1 MLSGDDLEN
10 FGYYEMFQDSD
21 EVDWADLYSAWVE
34 KKILTSGSDRLVE
47 NTLGL
52 VGEAGE
58 VAEKIKK
65 IIRDSNQITKDLT
78 NLHNEEIMKELG
90 DVVFYATALANIY
103 GRGLQE
109 VLELNIQKLDD
120 RQKRGKLKGSGDNR

>member
-1 MLSGDDLEN
+1 MISGDDLEN
-10 FGYYEMFQDSD
+10 FGYYENFTDSD

-65 IIRDSNQITKDLT
+65 LIRDSNRFQ
-78 NLHNEEIMKELG
+78 NEEIMKELG

-109 VLELNIQKLDD
+109 VLQLNIEKLDD

>member
-1 MLSGDDLEN
+1 MISGDDLEK
-10 FGYYEMFQDSD
+10 FGYFDNFDSD
-21 EVDWADLYSAWVE
+21 EVDWTDLYSRWVE
-34 KKILTSGSDRLVE
+34 KKIMTEGQARLVE

-65 IIRDSNQITKDLT
+65 LIRDSSRFQ
-78 NLHNEEIMKELG
+78 NEEIMKELG

-103 GRGLQE
+103 GKGLQE
-109 VLELNIQKLDD
+109 VLELNITKLDD
-120 RQKRGKLKGSGDNR
+120 RQRRGKLKGSGDNR

>member
-1 MLSGDDLEN
+1 MISGDDLDK
-10 FGYYEMFQDSD
+10 FGYFDNFDSD
-21 EVDWADLYSAWVE
+21 EVDWTDLYSKWVE
-34 KKILTSGSDRLVE
+34 KKIMTEGQARLVE

-65 IIRDSNQITKDLT
+65 LIRDSSRFQ
-78 NLHNEEIMKELG
+78 NEEIMKELG

-103 GRGLQE
+103 GKGLQE
-109 VLELNIQKLDD
+109 LLELNIAKLDD
-120 RQKRGKLKGSGDNR
+120 RQRRGKLKGSGDNR

>member
-1 MLSGDDLEN
+1 MISDKDLESM
-10 FGYYEMFQDSD
+10 GYYDMFPDAD
-21 EVDWADLYSAWVE
+21 PVNWADYYSGWVE
-34 KKILTSGSDRLVE
+34 KKILTKDQERLVE

-65 IIRDSNQITKDLT
+65 LIRDSNRF
-78 NLHNEEIMKELG
+78 HNEEIMKELG

-109 VLELNIQKLDD
+109 VLEINIKKLDD
-120 RQKRGKLKGSGDNR
+120 RQMRGKLKGSGDNR

>member
-10 FGYYEMFQDSD
+10 FGYYENFTDSD

-65 IIRDSNQITKDLT
+65 LIRDSSRFQ
-78 NLHNEEIMKELG
+78 NEEIMKELG

>member
-10 FGYYEMFQDSD
+10 FGYYDNFGDKED
-21 EVDWADLYSAWVE
+21 VDPMEYSQWVE
-34 KKILTSGSDRLVE
+34 RKILTEDQERLIE

-65 IIRDSNQITKDLT
+65 LIRDSNRFA
-78 NLHNEEIMKELG
+78 NEEILHELG
-90 DVVFYATALANIY
+90 DVLFYTTALANLY
-103 GRGLQE
+103 GRGLQD
-109 VLELNIQKLDD
+109 VMKLNIKKLDD
-120 RQKRGKLKGSGDNR
+120 RQRRGKLKGSGDNR

>member
-1 MLSGDDLEN
+1 MISGDDLEN
-10 FGYYEMFQDSD
+10 FGYYENFESSD

-65 IIRDSNQITKDLT
+65 LIRDSNRFQ
-78 NLHNEEIMKELG
+78 NEEIMKELG

-109 VLELNIQKLDD
+109 VLELNIAKLDD

>member
-1 MLSGDDLEN
+1 MLTAEDLASM
-10 FGYYEMFQDSD
+10 GYFDSF
-21 EVDWADLYSAWVE
+21 EKEEGSSSFVKMYSDWVE
-34 KKILTSGSDRLVE
+34 DKIMTSGPDRLVE

-65 IIRDSNQITKDLT
+65 LIRDSNRFKD
-78 NLHNEEIMKELG
+78 EEILKELG

-103 GRGLQE
+103 GKGLQE
-109 VLELNIQKLDD
+109 VIELNIQKLDD
-120 RQKRGKLKGSGDNR
+120 RQKRGTLKGSGDNR

>member
-1 MLSGDDLEN
+1 MISGDDLEN
-10 FGYYEMFQDSD
+10 FGYYENFDNSD
-21 EVDWADLYSAWVE
+21 EVDWTDLYSRWVE
-34 KKILTSGSDRLVE
+34 KKILTYGDERLVE

-65 IIRDSNQITKDLT
+65 LIRDSNRFS
-78 NLHNEEIMKELG
+78 NEEILKELG

-103 GRGLQE
+103 GKGLQE
-109 VLELNIQKLDD
+109 IIEINIAKLDD

>member
-1 MLSGDDLEN
+1 MISEKDLESM
-10 FGYYEMFQDSD
+10 GYYDMFPDAD
-21 EVDWADLYSAWVE
+21 PVNWADYYSGWVE
-34 KKILTSGSDRLVE
+34 KKILTKDQERLVE

-65 IIRDSNQITKDLT
+65 LIRDNNKYA
-78 NLHNEEIMKELG
+78 NEEIMKELG

-109 VLELNIQKLDD
+109 VLELNIKKLDD
-120 RQKRGKLKGSGDNR
+120 RQKRNKLRGSGDNR

>member
-65 IIRDSNQITKDLT
+65 LIRDSSRFQ
-78 NLHNEEIMKELG
+78 NEEIMKELG

>member
-1 MLSGDDLEN
+1 M
-10 FGYYEMFQDSD
+10 GYYDMFPD
-21 EVDWADLYSAWVE
+21 ADPVNSADFYSGWVE
-34 KKILTSGSDRLVE
+34 KQILTEGQERLYE

-58 VAEKIKK
+58 VAEKMKK
-65 IIRDSNQITKDLT
+65 LVRDSSKFS
-78 NLHNEEIMKELG
+78 NEEILKELG

-109 VLELNIQKLDD
+109 VLELNIKKLDD

>member
-1 MLSGDDLEN
+1 MISGDDLEE
-10 FGYYEMFQDSD
+10 FGYFENFDSD
-21 EVDWADLYSAWVE
+21 EVDWTDLYSRWVE
-34 KKILTSGSDRLVE
+34 KKIMTEGQARLVE

-65 IIRDSNQITKDLT
+65 LIRDSSRFQ
-78 NLHNEEIMKELG
+78 NEEIMKELG

-103 GRGLQE
+103 GKGLQE
-109 VLELNIQKLDD
+109 VLELNIAKLDD
-120 RQKRGKLKGSGDNR
+120 RQRRGKLKGSGDNR

>member
-1 MLSGDDLEN
+1 MISGDDLDK
-10 FGYYEMFQDSD
+10 FGYFDNFDSD
-21 EVDWADLYSAWVE
+21 EVDWTDLYSKWVE
-34 KKILTSGSDRLVE
+34 KKIMTEGQARLVE

-65 IIRDSNQITKDLT
+65 LIRDSSRFQ
-78 NLHNEEIMKELG
+78 NEEIMKELG

-103 GRGLQE
+103 GKGLQE
-109 VLELNIQKLDD
+109 VLELNIAKLDD
-120 RQKRGKLKGSGDNR
+120 RQRRGKLKGSGDNR

>member
-1 MLSGDDLEN
+1 MISGDDLDK
-10 FGYYEMFQDSD
+10 FGYFDNFDSD
-21 EVDWADLYSAWVE
+21 EVDWTDLYSRWVE
-34 KKILTSGSDRLVE
+34 KKIMTEGQARLVE

-65 IIRDSNQITKDLT
+65 LIRDSSRFQ
-78 NLHNEEIMKELG
+78 NEEIMKELG

-103 GRGLQE
+103 GKGLQE
-109 VLELNIQKLDD
+109 VLELNITKLDD
-120 RQKRGKLKGSGDNR
+120 RQRRGKLKGSGDNR

>member
-10 FGYYEMFQDSD
+10 FGYYENFAEDSD

-65 IIRDSNQITKDLT
+65 LIRDSSRFQ
-78 NLHNEEIMKELG
+78 NEEIMKELG

>member
-1 MLSGDDLEN
+1 MISEKDLESM
-10 FGYYEMFQDSD
+10 GYYDMFPDAD
-21 EVDWADLYSAWVE
+21 PVNWADFYSGWVE
-34 KKILTSGSDRLVE
+34 NKILTKDQDRLVE

-65 IIRDSNQITKDLT
+65 LIRDNNKYA
-78 NLHNEEIMKELG
+78 NEEIMKELG

-109 VLELNIQKLDD
+109 VLELNVQKLED
-120 RQKRGKLKGSGDNR
+120 RQKRNKLRGSGDNR

>member
-1 MLSGDDLEN
+1 MISGDDLDEFGYFEN
-10 FGYYEMFQDSD
+10 FDSD

-34 KKILTSGSDRLVE
+34 KKIMTEGQARLIE

-65 IIRDSNQITKDLT
+65 LIRDSSRFQ
-78 NLHNEEIMKELG
+78 NEEIMKELG

-103 GRGLQE
+103 GKGLQE
-109 VLELNIQKLDD
+109 VLELSIAKLDD

>member
-1 MLSGDDLEN
+1 MLTLLIGQTYYSG
-10 FGYYEMFQDSD
+10 
-21 EVDWADLYSAWVE
+21 WVE
-34 KKILTSGSDRLVE
+34 KKILTQGQDRLVE

-58 VAEKIKK
+58 VAEKVKK
-65 IIRDSNQITKDLT
+65 LIRDSSRFQ
-78 NLHNEEIMKELG
+78 NEEIMKELG

-109 VLELNIQKLDD
+109 VLQLNIEKLDD
-120 RQKRGKLKGSGDNR
+120 RQKRGTLKGSGDNR

>member
-1 MLSGDDLEN
+1 MISGDDLDK
-10 FGYYEMFQDSD
+10 FGYFDNFDSD
-21 EVDWADLYSAWVE
+21 EVDWTDLYSKWVE
-34 KKILTSGSDRLVE
+34 KKIMTEGQARLVE

-65 IIRDSNQITKDLT
+65 LIRDSSRFQ
-78 NLHNEEIMKELG
+78 NEEIMKELG

-103 GRGLQE
+103 GKGLQE
-109 VLELNIQKLDD
+109 VLELNITKLDD
-120 RQKRGKLKGSGDNR
+120 RQRRGKLKGSGDNR

>member
-1 MLSGDDLEN
+1 MISEKDLESM
-10 FGYYEMFQDSD
+10 GYYDMFPDAD
-21 EVDWADLYSAWVE
+21 PVNWADYYSGWVE
-34 KKILTSGSDRLVE
+34 KKILTKDQERLVE

-65 IIRDSNQITKDLT
+65 LIRDNNKYA
-78 NLHNEEIMKELG
+78 NEEIMKELG

>member
-1 MLSGDDLEN
+1 MISGDDLEN
-10 FGYYEMFQDSD
+10 FGYFDNFDSD
-21 EVDWADLYSAWVE
+21 EVDWTDLYSKWVE
-34 KKILTSGSDRLVE
+34 KKIMTEGQARLVE

-65 IIRDSNQITKDLT
+65 LIRDSSRFQ
-78 NLHNEEIMKELG
+78 NEEIMKELG

-103 GRGLQE
+103 GKGLQE
-109 VLELNIQKLDD
+109 VLELNIAKLDD
-120 RQKRGKLKGSGDNR
+120 RQRRGKLKGSGDNR

>member
-1 MLSGDDLEN
+1 MLAEDDLEDM
-10 FGYYEMFQDSD
+10 GYYDVKDNMKHFDSIKD
-21 EVDWADLYSAWVE
+21 YSEWVE
-34 KKILTSGSDRLVE
+34 SMILTTGPERLVE

-65 IIRDSNQITKDLT
+65 LIRDKTKFSD
-78 NLHNEEIMKELG
+78 EEVLKELG

-103 GRGLQE
+103 GKGLHE
-109 VLELNIQKLDD
+109 VMELNIKKLDD
-120 RQKRGKLKGSGDNR
+120 RLKRGTLKGSGDNR